1 VPPCDFNN
9 INNEWSN
16 SNSHNVGS
24 RGVLHVLEGATVRAV
39 HEAVAGDVVVAAEGG
54 RHGPTL
60 EGESHNRGGGREP
73 HLEQHGA
80 VVRFNKFDPDLSM
93 VSSLVDSTHCHS
105 QGGHVLTPTIYST
118 VVGKA
123 QGQMNNNADWLL

>member
-1 VPPCDFNN
+1 MPPCDLNN
-9 INNEWSN
+9 IKNERSN
-16 SNSHNVGS
+16 CNSHNVGS

-39 HEAVAGDVVVAAEGG
+39 HEAIAGDVVVAAEGG

-60 EGESHNRGGGREP
+60 QGESHNRGGGREP

-105 QGGHVLTPTIYST
+105 QGGHVLTPTNYST
-118 VVGKA
+118 VVEKMP
-123 QGQMNNNADWLL
+123 GQMNNNGELLL